1 MIHTDVCD
9 RIGIEYPI
17 FQGGMAWVSEHVLAA
32 AVSNAGGLGIIS
44 AMNAP
49 GEYLRK
55 EIRACREMT
64 DRPFGVNV
72 MLMSPHAPEVAKVI
86 LEEKVPVVTTGA
98 GLPGV
103 YMQEWVP
110 AGIKVVPVVPSVAI
124 AKRVAREGATAVIAE
139 GCESGGHVG
148 ELTTMA
154 LVPQVVDAVDVPV
167 LAAGGIADGRGIAA
181 SFMLGA
187 RGVQVGTRFLCA
199 TECQVHP
206 NYKKKILA
214 ARDID
219 TVVTGKRL
227 GHPVRCLKNP
237 FARSFGQMEYD
248 STITNEEIE
257 AFGAGSLRK
266 AAVEGDME
274 NGSIMAGQIA
284 ALVKEEQPAAR
295 IIREMFAQAEQL
307 LAEAAK
313 WVR

>member
-103 YMQEWVP
+103 YMKEWVP

-257 AFGAGSLRK
+257 KFGAGSLRK

-313 WVR
+313 WVK

>member
-103 YMQEWVP
+103 YMKEWVP

-124 AKRVAREGATAVIAE
+124 AKRVAREGAAAVIAE

-181 SFMLGA
+181 AFMLGA

-199 TECQVHP
+199 NECQVHP

-237 FARSFGQMEYD
+237 FARSFGQREYD

>member
-103 YMQEWVP
+103 YMKEWVP

-148 ELTTMA
+148 ELTAMA

-237 FARSFGQMEYD
+237 FARAFGQMEYD
-248 STITNEEIE
+248 SSLTNEEIE
-257 AFGAGSLRK
+257 KFGAGSLRK

>member
-103 YMQEWVP
+103 YMKEWVP

-181 SFMLGA
+181 AFMLGA